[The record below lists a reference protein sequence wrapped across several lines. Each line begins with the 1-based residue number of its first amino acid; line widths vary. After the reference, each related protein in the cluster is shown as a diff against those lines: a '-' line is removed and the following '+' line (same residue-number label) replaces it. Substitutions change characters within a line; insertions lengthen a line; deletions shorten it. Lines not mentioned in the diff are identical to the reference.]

1 MNGHRI
7 AVISD
12 THNLLRPEVAE
23 IIKTCEVVLH
33 GGDISGPQTLEMI
46 RGACGGSV
54 GGGSVGSSGVC
65 GGSASNGDKVNG
77 IGASGGSA
85 CGGKASGSGGA
96 SCQVGGTGNF
106 YVVRGNNDRDWAADI
121 PYTLEVTLFGRR
133 FFMTHKK
140 KDIPA
145 NVDADVVIYG
155 HSHRYA
161 QEYKD
166 GTLFLNPGSCG
177 PRRFN
182 QAITMAVLTIPDPVE
197 GDSVDSEHFSLEGGN
212 LPSERKSDEMPGC
225 YGITVE
231 KIEIPHSSLK
241 TSAAVTAKEQ
251 VSADLIRK
259 IGSDLAKNS
268 TVAEIA
274 ARRGVSRELT
284 EQIVRLYVTHPG
296 VTEEQIMSKMGL

>member
-23 IIKTCEVVLH
+23 VIKTCEVVLH

-54 GGGSVGSSGVC
+54 SSSASDSGSASGGSVC
-65 GGSASNGDKVNG
+65 GGSSGSGKMSG
-77 IGASGGSA
+77 SGASG
-85 CGGKASGSGGA
+85 
-96 SCQVGGTGNF
+96 QVGGAGNF

-182 QAITMAVLTIPDPVE
+182 QAITMAVLTIPDPVG
-197 GDSVDSEHFSLEGGN
+197 GDSEDSEQFSSGGGN
-212 LPSERKSDEMPGC
+212 LPLEGKSGERQGC

-231 KIEIPHSSLK
+231 KIEIPHSPLK

-259 IGSDLAKNS
+259 IGSDLAKNR

-296 VTEEQIMSKMGL
+296 VTAEQIMSKMGL